1 MLPACTCGLDLPL
14 EQSGRVGLA
23 AADAAVRLV
32 RRGWRVW
39 RCGTRTAGSTGWS
52 SRGSGRPPPGVG
64 RPGGPPRAL
73 RAGGEALVSPPG
85 LSKSLSSRGV
95 AVAGDAL
102 VLLALLA
109 VAPAAAAR
117 PRVPGG
123 GGAPLAPPGGGAVPG
138 KALARGVRVAV
149 LATGCVAVDE
159 PRGPRGAFIAEWTAL
174 RDCGRETFWSAVV
187 TSTSNRND
195 LQVETPSLSAPCPR
209 LSSVQRP
216 LLQNNRLTSSSH
228 SRTLMYRR

>member
-1 MLPACTCGLDLPL
+1 M
-14 EQSGRVGLA
+14 
-23 AADAAVRLV
+23 
-32 RRGWRVW
+32 
-39 RCGTRTAGSTGWS
+39 
-52 SRGSGRPPPGVG
+52 
-64 RPGGPPRAL
+64 
-73 RAGGEALVSPPG
+73 SPPG

-123 GGAPLAPPGGGAVPG
+123 GGAPLAPPGGGAAPG

-159 PRGPRGAFIAEWTAL
+159 PRGPRGAFIAKAS
-174 RDCGRETFWSAVV
+174 GR
-187 TSTSNRND
+187 R
-195 LQVETPSLSAPCPR
+195 
-209 LSSVQRP
+209 
-216 LLQNNRLTSSSH
+216 
-228 SRTLMYRR
+228 